1 MVIICLIICNNF
13 GKLIFARQFI
23 SLFSKRDLFHQSTIF
38 IKYYS
43 PDDQLKYIDIPPY
56 RYSYQLLNEKFILIL
71 ISKLKNNNNII
82 IEQETLKICYRI
94 IQQRMG
100 LDINETS
107 IKKEGLN
114 LAIDLEEIVQ
124 SGLVQ
129 NLKFGEINSKIN
141 MLRIDKEEMK
151 KNIEIKLSNLK
162 SNMIKQFS
170 EMEKLEKLN
179 NNNKNMNELNF
190 NINSDIKDKEH
201 IINNN
206 RENGITHDCIRLN
219 YKFDIVKIEKPIV
232 FKTPSGK
239 VVLLANQKK
248 AVEIRKDKEIKGKKL
263 EAKNK

>member
-1 MVIICLIICNNF
+1 
-13 GKLIFARQFI
+13 
-23 SLFSKRDLFHQSTIF
+23 
-38 IKYYS
+38 
-43 PDDQLKYIDIPPY
+43 
-56 RYSYQLLNEKFILIL
+56 
-71 ISKLKNNNNII
+71 
-82 IEQETLKICYRI
+82 
-94 IQQRMG
+94 MG

-179 NNNKNMNELNF
+179 NNNKNMNKLNF
-190 NINSDIKDKEH
+190 NINSDIKGKEH

>member
-1 MVIICLIICNNF
+1 
-13 GKLIFARQFI
+13 
-23 SLFSKRDLFHQSTIF
+23 
-38 IKYYS
+38 
-43 PDDQLKYIDIPPY
+43 
-56 RYSYQLLNEKFILIL
+56 
-71 ISKLKNNNNII
+71 
-82 IEQETLKICYRI
+82 
-94 IQQRMG
+94 
-100 LDINETS
+100 
-107 IKKEGLN
+107 
-114 LAIDLEEIVQ
+114 
-124 SGLVQ
+124 
-129 NLKFGEINSKIN
+129 
-141 MLRIDKEEMK
+141 
-151 KNIEIKLSNLK
+151 
-162 SNMIKQFS
+162 MIKQFS

-179 NNNKNMNELNF
+179 NINKNVNELNF